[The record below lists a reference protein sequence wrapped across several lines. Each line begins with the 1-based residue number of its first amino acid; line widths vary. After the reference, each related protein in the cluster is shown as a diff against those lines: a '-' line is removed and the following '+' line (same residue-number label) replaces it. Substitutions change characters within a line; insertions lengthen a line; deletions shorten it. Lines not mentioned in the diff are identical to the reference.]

1 MYRFDESTPGFTDTN
16 LDEYDGVLMPH
27 CNVRVFGRPQP
38 LRTMTMGTSID
49 IMRIINLKGCSSFL
63 EMSCSSHLEM
73 SHLDLGK
80 LAGSPSDHG
89 ADDAPNSSG
98 DI

>member
-1 MYRFDESTPGFTDTN
+1 MQGLNARTLGWQQLVQSIFVFDIIN
-16 LDEYDGVLMPH
+16 I
-27 CNVRVFGRPQP
+27 
-38 LRTMTMGTSID
+38 ID
-49 IMRIINLKGCSSFL
+49 IFVCSSFL

-98 DI
+98 

>member
-1 MYRFDESTPGFTDTN
+1 MLSYLRLEKCSSKDNPRQWIAEWALN
-16 LDEYDGVLMPH
+16 IKRLLD
-27 CNVRVFGRPQP
+27 
-38 LRTMTMGTSID
+38 
-49 IMRIINLKGCSSFL
+49 IINIGTEKSCSSFL